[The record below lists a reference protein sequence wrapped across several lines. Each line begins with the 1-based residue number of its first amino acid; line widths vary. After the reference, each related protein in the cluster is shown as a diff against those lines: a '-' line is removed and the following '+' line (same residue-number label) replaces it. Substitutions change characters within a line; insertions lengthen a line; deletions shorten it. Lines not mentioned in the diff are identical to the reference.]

1 MRTIITIIFIIMCI
15 GTCKAQT
22 FNFGCEPSFE
32 GTITITGAPFV
43 LEAID
48 PNNITLG
55 NGAKFELTIPGL
67 YTIKLYALETIIKT
81 LTVTQ
86 TGNQTLLWSEI

>member
-1 MRTIITIIFIIMCI
+1 MCI

-22 FNFGCEPSFE
+22 FNFECEPSFE
-32 GTITITGAPFV
+32 GTITINGSALILGAF
-43 LEAID
+43 D
-48 PNNITLG
+48 PNNIDLG
-55 NGAKFELTIPGL
+55 DGSSFQLTIPGL
-67 YTIKLYALETIIKT
+67 YTIKAYGPTTIIKT

>member
-1 MRTIITIIFIIMCI
+1 MCI

-22 FNFGCEPSFE
+22 FNFECEPSFE

-55 NGAKFELTIPGL
+55 NGAQFELTIPGL
-67 YTIKLYALETIIKT
+67 YTIKMYALETITKT